1 MFIIMATLILYG
13 ASIYI
18 YIYTYIC
25 DQTKVTSSYQTYES
39 LCGIFGDDMLHLSP
53 PANTSEDQPMILM
66 RPKLKRSDDKF

>member
-13 ASIYI
+13 AYI